1 MRSWHPIPPSAL
13 DRRRLLGEHNELH
26 AMRTVLVRLRAWLA
40 APVGKR
46 PGYSSHPEVVR
57 WYDHEGALRARHDAV
72 VAEMLARGYRHE
84 SPLELDG
91 GLYWPDVVE
100 PVEVMR
106 AKLAAKIAAPVDK
119 DGAARIAR
127 ARLGEPG

>member
-57 WYDHEGALRARHDAV
+57 WYDHEGALRARHDAIA
-72 VAEMLARGYRHE
+72 AEMVSRGYRHE
-84 SPLELDG
+84 SPLDLDG
-91 GLYWPDVVE
+91 STEWPGVVE
-100 PVEVMR
+100 PVTVMR
-106 AKLAAKIAAPVDK
+106 AKLRAKIAAT
-119 DGAARIAR
+119 AARCGA
-127 ARLGEPG
+127 

>member
-1 MRSWHPIPPSAL
+1 
-13 DRRRLLGEHNELH
+13 
-26 AMRTVLVRLRAWLA
+26 
-40 APVGKR
+40 
-46 PGYSSHPEVVR
+46 
-57 WYDHEGALRARHDAV
+57 
-72 VAEMLARGYRHE
+72 MLARGYRHE

-106 AKLAAKIAAPVDK
+106 AKLAAKIAASVDK